1 MKPFEAPKK
10 RYVERGIDLNWTILC
25 VGVLLLAGAARAR
38 AQGSL
43 TPPGAPAPV
52 MKSLDQIEARTP
64 IAAADLPISI
74 TAPGSYYLTESISFG
89 AANTNAIFIDADG
102 VTIDLN
108 GCTLGGPGFAVGSS
122 GTGIL
127 GSATASS
134 IAISNGTLRNWR
146 ASGIIIANN
155 CTVDRIRAENNGIHG
170 IEATGGANVTN
181 CVASNNGS
189 IGILLSSGTMS
200 GCTADGNGLIG
211 ISLNE
216 ASAINCSA
224 KSNGNSTVSAAGI
237 SATDSTLSNCTTTL
251 NNGMGM
257 ICVNRVTVDHSQVSN
272 NTFDGITG
280 GDDNTIKDCTVLD
293 NSDDGIDLN
302 SGNRIVGNAVNG
314 HDSGTISSF
323 PGFGIRV
330 DGMFNQIQNNTASRN
345 TIGITVL
352 GSENMVIQN
361 TVFGT
366 TLPITIDS
374 FNHRGFV
381 TTNPGLTF
389 SISNP
394 WANFSIN

>member
-10 RYVERGIDLNWTILC
+10 RYPERGIALAHSILC
-25 VGVLLLAGAARAR
+25 VAAITLASAASAS

-64 IAAADLPISI
+64 IAAADLPLSI
-74 TAPGSYYLTESISFG
+74 TAPGSYYLTENISFG
-89 AANTNAIFIDADG
+89 AANTNGIFIDADG

-108 GCTLGGPGFAVGSS
+108 GFTLSGPGSAVGST
-122 GTGIL
+122 GNGIL
-127 GSATASS
+127 SSAAASS
-134 IAISNGTLRNWR
+134 IAISNGTVSNWR
-146 ASGIIIANN
+146 DTGILIANN
-155 CTVDRIRAENNGIHG
+155 CTVDRIRAENNGIAG
-170 IEATGGANVTN
+170 IEATGGASITD
-181 CVASNNGS
+181 CVARGNGS
-189 IGILLSSGTMS
+189 VGIVISSGAMS
-200 GCTADGNGLIG
+200 GCVADENGLIG
-211 ISLNE
+211 LFISE

-237 SATDSTLSNCTTTL
+237 SATDSTLSNCTSKL
-251 NNGMGM
+251 NDGMGL
-257 ICVNRVTVDHSQVSN
+257 ICVARVTVDHSRFSN
-272 NTFDGITG
+272 NTFDGISG
-280 GDDNTIKDCTVLD
+280 GDDNAILNCTVVD
-293 NSDDGIDLN
+293 NSDDGIDLD

-314 HDSGTISSF
+314 HDSGTTTLF

-330 DGMFNQIQNNTASRN
+330 DGRFNQIQNNTLSRN

-361 TVFGT
+361 IVFGT
-366 TLPITIDS
+366 TLPITIDT

-381 TTNPGLTF
+381 TINPGLTF